1 VRNVLNGLDIVVREI
16 KQFEIGE
23 IIKTLNFEDTIV
35 IEFKFNKIGTKI
47 KPNNFLD
54 KIVSQ
59 IESLDVGRVYSM
71 LFNGPNSA
79 TNVIDFL

>member
-1 VRNVLNGLDIVVREI
+1 MRNVLNVFDVVVREI
-16 KQFEIGE
+16 KEFEIGE
-23 IIKTLNFEDTIV
+23 VIKTLDFEDTIV

-59 IESLDVGRVYSM
+59 IESLDIGRVYSM
-71 LFNGPNSA
+71 LLNRSNSA
-79 TNVIDFL
+79 ADVIDFL